1 MENIYIKLDWDLV
14 EKIYIDKAKR
24 LKRIAYKRVQNIEVA
39 EDIVQ
44 NTMESICK
52 IVNKNNRIYNLDA
65 WVNTILKYRC
75 IDIFRKN
82 NSMQYFSN
90 DVLENYLIEEEVNT
104 IENINLYHVLNDLE
118 ELDMKLIIYK
128 FIYGFNNTEISKIF
142 GCCSQTVARK
152 INKALEVMRNK
163 LRTE

>member
-1 MENIYIKLDWDLV
+1 MENNYIKLDWDLV

-82 NSMQYFSN
+82 NSIQYFPN
-90 DVLENYLIEEEVNT
+90 DVLENYLIEEEMNT
-104 IENINLYHVLNDLE
+104 I
-118 ELDMKLIIYK
+118 
-128 FIYGFNNTEISKIF
+128 
-142 GCCSQTVARK
+142 
-152 INKALEVMRNK
+152 
-163 LRTE
+163 